1 MGYHDMWV
9 CAGIFGATSDDTLTV
24 WTRSSA
30 SLPPGNRTQAPD
42 TEVNVPVGSGIWSK
56 LT

>member
-1 MGYHDMWV
+1 MGYHGMWV

-30 SLPPGNRTQAPD
+30 SVRIGNRTEA
-42 TEVNVPVGSGIWSK
+42 TGAEATVAVWSSS
-56 LT
+56 